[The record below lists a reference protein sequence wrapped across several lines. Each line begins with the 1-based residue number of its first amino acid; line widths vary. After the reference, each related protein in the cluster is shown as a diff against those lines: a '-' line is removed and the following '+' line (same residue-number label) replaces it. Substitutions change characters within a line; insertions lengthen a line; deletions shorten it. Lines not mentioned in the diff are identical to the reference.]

1 MLSEMNPLTHYNQL
15 IIIYITTMSNGR
27 FSLFSLS
34 VV

>member
-1 MLSEMNPLTHYNQL
+1 MLSEMNPLIHYNSL
-15 IIIYITTMSNGR
+15 IIFYTTTKSNGR